1 MAETEF
7 SRQLLKGL
15 RWADRWVTAAG
26 QNCCAGRAQ
35 NRTAGRMSAD
45 DTPTTSAYD
54 TDDAAD
60 QAARAV
66 RG

>member
-15 RWADRWVTAAG
+15 RWIDRWVTAAG

-35 NRTAGRMSAD
+35 NRVSPAD
-45 DTPTTSAYD
+45 AARTNAWE

-60 QAARAV
+60 RTARAV
-66 RG
+66 RD